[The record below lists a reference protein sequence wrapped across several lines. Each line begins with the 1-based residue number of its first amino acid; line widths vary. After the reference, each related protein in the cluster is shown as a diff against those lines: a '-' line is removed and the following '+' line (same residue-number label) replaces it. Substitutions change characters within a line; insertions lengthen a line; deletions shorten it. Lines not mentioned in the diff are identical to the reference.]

1 MKKYY
6 QKESYPTGDC
16 FRTCIASILGSENLE
31 DVPNFMKDG
40 EQFFESNFKEWLNI
54 NGYMEIAYEIH
65 NSKILGKNFHK
76 HLCILTGTDSNTK
89 IAHSVVG
96 RVTYNEEDNTIHYN
110 EIHNPLFNGNTDNI
124 KFKFCTFIVK
134 RLDIRNK

>member
-16 FRTCIASILGSENLE
+16 FRTCIASILESDNLE
-31 DVPNFMKDG
+31 DIPNFMKDG
-40 EQFFESNFKEWLNI
+40 EQFFENNFKEWLDA
-54 NGYMEIAYEIH
+54 NGYMEITYEIH
-65 NSKILGKNFHK
+65 NSKILGKNFNK

-96 RVTYNEEDNTIHYN
+96 QVDYSSSDNTIHYS
-110 EIHNPLFNGNTDNI
+110 EVHNPYLNGNTENI
-124 KFKFCTFIVK
+124 DFEFCTFIVK
-134 RLDIRNK
+134 RLEKGK